1 MKEFTVFKPG
11 SFTVMP
17 NTHLMDKSLSLKAVG
32 LLSKMLNLPENWDYS
47 LKGLVAINKE
57 GYDTIRS
64 ILNELKDHN
73 YIEII
78 KSRNENGTFR
88 YNYFYKSFSKG

>member
-57 GYDTIRS
+57 SYDS
-64 ILNELKDHN
+64 IKQMLNSSDMTVVGLGLKALAEMD
-73 YIEII
+73 YE
-78 KSRNENGTFR
+78 K
-88 YNYFYKSFSKG
+88 YKNT

>member
-32 LLSKMLNLPENWDYS
+32 LF
-47 LKGLVAINKE
+47 
-57 GYDTIRS
+57 
-64 ILNELKDHN
+64 
-73 YIEII
+73 I
-78 KSRNENGTFR
+78 KRISSN
-88 YNYFYKSFSKG
+88 

>member
-32 LLSKMLNLPENWDYS
+32 LLSKMLNIPENWDYS
-47 LKGLVAINKE
+47 LK
-57 GYDTIRS
+57 
-64 ILNELKDHN
+64 
-73 YIEII
+73 
-78 KSRNENGTFR
+78 
-88 YNYFYKSFSKG
+88 